1 MFTYPLP
8 SPRLHNMSR
17 PDGMRAE
24 QTQAMS
30 GRLMLGMG
38 IAIALILAL
47 AGYSLWH
54 SRTSLQHEAENYVAS
69 QAGLLERSVF
79 TSIHEADLALL
90 VAAQE
95 YRRDA
100 TCGQARV
107 AAYSSFLETLHGYL
121 PSILSLRATDVNGQI
136 RYGEGIAPD
145 KPVRIADRERY
156 IAAVAT
162 PTLAITAPTVAR
174 MSGQWILPLTRRME
188 SSDGRFAGVVY
199 ANIPVAY
206 FTGLF
211 ATLRAGPHATIL
223 LFDAQR
229 NIFIRQPEAIGPGG
243 ALGLRIGSPQFRTLW
258 DQGIRA
264 ATYRGRSTTDG
275 IWRTY
280 SYLQVGDYPLYLM
293 VGLAEEDYLAPW
305 YGQVW
310 ITVAFLVLLAML
322 LTLLSRSLQRSM
334 DARQRAYLALA
345 ENQAHMERLL
355 AEQKMM
361 LENELIGIV
370 KVCDRTVVWANPAFE
385 LMLGYGPGKLIG
397 TPTRQHY
404 PSEAAHEAFGAAA
417 YPVLSAG
424 GVYRARIEHVRQ
436 DGRHIW
442 VEISGTILDHERGV
456 SLWGFIDVSDRRA
469 TEAKLQL
476 AASVF
481 SHAREGILITAA
493 DGDIIEVNAAFS
505 EITGYA
511 RNEVLGLNPRLL
523 NSGHHDLAYF
533 EAMRRDLTE
542 KGYWYGETWNRRKDG
557 SVFAAMQ
564 TISAVLDDQGHAQ
577 QYVSMFSD
585 ITLQKE
591 HERQL
596 EHIAHYDA
604 LTGLPNRVLLADRLH
619 QAMAQARRHTLH
631 LAVAYLDL
639 DGFKAINDHHGH
651 AIGDQLLIV
660 LASRLQLALRE
671 GDTFARLGGDEFVA
685 VMADLV
691 SIEASAIMLTRLL
704 AAAQEPV
711 HVGECMLQVSVSIGV
726 SFYPQGEE
734 MDADQMLRQADSAMY
749 QAKLAGKNRYHIFDA
764 DQDRNVRGHHES
776 LERIR
781 QALAALE
788 FTLHYQPKVNM
799 RSGRI
804 IGVEALIRWQHP
816 EQGLLLPAR
825 FLPVIEEHALAIG
838 VGEWVIATALAQ
850 METWLDA
857 GLDIPVSVNVSAR
870 QLQQPDF
877 GARLQALLA
886 AHPRIQPESLE
897 LEVLETS
904 ALEDIVQVSK
914 VMHACREIGVKFAL
928 DDFGTGYSSLT
939 YLRRLPAE
947 QLKIDQSFVR
957 NMLEDPE
964 DLAILE
970 GVLGLASAFRRQ
982 VIAEGVE
989 TVAHGV
995 MLLQLGCELAQGYG
1009 IARPMPAA
1017 DLPAWVRTWKTEPAW
1032 SNLPAISRDDLPLL
1046 FAAVEHRAWI
1056 TGVEAYLQ
1064 DERSAPPTLDQH
1076 HCRFGVWLNREG
1088 PIRSLPAFQAIDAL
1102 HRRVHE
1108 LGCELHELSLQG
1120 RKAEALTRLVE
1131 LYALRDALLE
1141 RLHSCVLTAAAH
1153 QRARQ

>member
-1 MFTYPLP
+1 
-8 SPRLHNMSR
+8 MSR
-17 PDGMRAE
+17 PDGMRTE
-24 QTQAMS
+24 QIQATS
-30 GRLMLGMG
+30 SRLLLGMG

-47 AGYSLWH
+47 AGHSLWH
-54 SRTSLQHEAENYVAS
+54 SRLGLQRAAENDAAS
-69 QAGLLERSVF
+69 LARLLDRSVF
-79 TSIHEADLALL
+79 TSIHEADLALM

-95 YRRDA
+95 YHRDA
-100 TCGQARV
+100 AGSPARD
-107 AAYSSFLETLHGYL
+107 AAYSAYLETLHGYL
-121 PSILSLRATDVNGQI
+121 PNILSLRATDARGWI
-136 RYGEGIAPD
+136 RYGEGIDPN
-145 KPVRIADRERY
+145 KLVRIADRERFK
-156 IAAVAT
+156 AAVGT
-162 PTLAITAPTVAR
+162 PALAITAPIVAR
-174 MSGQWILPLTRRME
+174 MSGQWVLPLTRRLE
-188 SSDGRFAGVVY
+188 DHDGHFAGVVY
-199 ANIPVAY
+199 INIPVAH

-211 ATLRAGPHATIL
+211 STQRAGPHAAIL

-229 NIFIRQPEAIGPGG
+229 NIFFRQPEAKGPGG
-243 ALGLRIGSPQFRTLW
+243 ALGLRVGSPQFRALW
-258 DQGIRA
+258 NQGIRA
-264 ATYRGRSTTDG
+264 ATYQGRSTTDG

-280 SYLQVGDYPLYLM
+280 SYRQVGDYPLFLM

-310 ITVAFLVLLAML
+310 ITAAFLVLLTAL
-322 LTLLSRSLQRSM
+322 LTLLSRSLRRSM
-334 DARQRAYLALA
+334 DSRQRAYLTLA

-355 AEQKMM
+355 AEQKLM

-370 KVCDRTVVWANPAFE
+370 KVRERTVVWANPAFE
-385 LMLGYGPGKLIG
+385 SMLGYGPGELIG

-404 PSEAAHEAFGAAA
+404 PSEAAYEAFGAAA

-424 GVYRARIEHVRQ
+424 EVYRARIEHVRR
-436 DGRHIW
+436 DGQPIW
-442 VEISGTILDHERGV
+442 VEIRGTLLDREHGV
-456 SLWGFIDVSDRRA
+456 SLWGFVDVSDRKA
-469 TEAKLQL
+469 AEAKLQL

-493 DGDIIEVNAAFS
+493 DGHIIEVNAAFS
-505 EITGYA
+505 EITGYT
-511 RNEVLGLNPRLL
+511 RDEVLGRNPRLL
-523 NSGHHDLAYF
+523 DSGRHDPTYF
-533 EAMRRDLTE
+533 DAMWRDLIE

-557 SVFAAMQ
+557 SVFAVMQ
-564 TISAVLDDQGHAQ
+564 TISAVLDDQGRAQ
-577 QYVSMFSD
+577 QYVSLFSD

-619 QAMAQARRHTLH
+619 QAMAQARRHARH

-639 DGFKAINDHHGH
+639 DGFKAVNDHHGH

-660 LASRLQLALRE
+660 LANRLQQALRE

-685 VMADLV
+685 VMADLA
-691 SIEASAIMLTRLL
+691 SIEASGVMLTRLL
-704 AAAQEPV
+704 TAALEPV
-711 HVGECMLQVSVSIGV
+711 HIGDRVLQVSASVGV
-726 SFYPQGEE
+726 SFYPQREE
-734 MDADQMLRQADSAMY
+734 VDADQMLRQADSAMY

-781 QALAALE
+781 QALAASE
-788 FTLHYQPKVNM
+788 FMLHYQPKVNM

-816 EQGLLLPAR
+816 ELGLLPPAR
-825 FLPVIEEHALAIG
+825 FLPTIEEHALAIG
-838 VGEWVIATALAQ
+838 VGEWVIATALTQ

-857 GLDIPVSVNVSAR
+857 GLELPVSVNVSAR

-877 GARLQALLA
+877 SARLQILLA
-886 AHPRIQPESLE
+886 AHPRIQPENLE

-904 ALEDIVQVSK
+904 ALEDIVHISK

-939 YLRRLPAE
+939 YLRRLPAA

-957 NMLEDPE
+957 DMLEDPE

-1009 IARPMPAA
+1009 IARPMPAV
-1017 DLPAWVRTWKTEPAW
+1017 DLPAWVNAWKTEPAW

-1046 FAAVEHRAWI
+1046 FAGVEHRSWI

-1076 HCRFGVWLNREG
+1076 HCRFGVWLDREG
-1088 PIRSLPAFQAIDAL
+1088 RIRSLPAFQAIDDL
-1102 HRRVHE
+1102 HRRVHD
-1108 LGCELHELSLQG
+1108 LGCELNELCIQG
-1120 RKAEALTRLVE
+1120 RRPEALTRLVE
-1131 LYALRDALLE
+1131 LHALRDALLE
-1141 RLHSCVLTAAAH
+1141 RLQSCVLTATTH
-1153 QRARQ
+1153 QGEDR

>member
-1 MFTYPLP
+1 MFTFR
-8 SPRLHNMSR
+8 SPRSQLHDMSR
-17 PDGMRAE
+17 PDGMRTE
-24 QTQAMS
+24 QIQATS
-30 GRLMLGMG
+30 GRLLLGMG

-54 SRTSLQHEAENYVAS
+54 SRVSLQREAENDAAS
-69 QAGLLERSVF
+69 LARLLERSVF

-95 YRRDA
+95 YRREE
-100 TCGQARV
+100 THGHARE
-107 AAYSSFLETLHGYL
+107 AAYSAYLETLHGYL
-121 PSILSLRATDVNGQI
+121 PSILSLRATDASGQI
-136 RYGEGIAPD
+136 RYGEGIDPN
-145 KPVRIADRERY
+145 KPVRIADRERFK
-156 IAAVAT
+156 AAVAS
-162 PTLAITAPTVAR
+162 PDLAITAPIVAR
-174 MSGQWILPLTRRME
+174 MSGHWVLPLTRRLE
-188 SSDGRFAGVVY
+188 GRDGSFAGVVY
-199 ANIPVAY
+199 TNILVTH

-211 ATLRAGPHATIL
+211 STLRTGPHAAIL
-223 LFDAQR
+223 LFDTQR
-229 NIFIRQPEAIGPGG
+229 NIFIRQPEAKGPGG
-243 ALGLRIGSPQFRTLW
+243 ALGLRIGSPQFKALW
-258 DQGIRA
+258 NQGIRA
-264 ATYRGRSTTDG
+264 ATYQGRSTTDG
-275 IWRTY
+275 FWRTY
-280 SYLQVGDYPLYLM
+280 SYRQVGDYPLYLM
-293 VGLAEEDYLAPW
+293 VGLAEADYLAPW
-305 YGQVW
+305 YGQAW
-310 ITVAFLVLLAML
+310 ITAAFLALLVTL
-322 LTLLSRSLQRSM
+322 LTLLSRSLRRSM
-334 DARQRAYLALA
+334 DARQRAYLTLA

-355 AEQKMM
+355 AEQKLM

-370 KVCDRTVVWANPAFE
+370 KVCERTVVWANPAFE
-385 LMLGYGPGKLIG
+385 SMLGYAPGELIG
-397 TPTRQHY
+397 TSTRQYY
-404 PSEAAHEAFGAAA
+404 PSEAAYEAFGAAA

-424 GVYRARIEHVRQ
+424 EVYRARIEHVRK
-436 DGRHIW
+436 DGQLIW
-442 VEISGTILDHERGV
+442 VEIRGTILDREHGV
-456 SLWGFIDVSDRRA
+456 SLWGFVDVSDRKA
-469 TEAKLQL
+469 AEAKLQL

-505 EITGYA
+505 EITGYT
-511 RNEVLGLNPRLL
+511 RDEVLGRNPRLL
-523 NSGHHDLAYF
+523 NSGHHDPTFF
-533 EAMRRDLTE
+533 EAMWRDLIE

-557 SVFAAMQ
+557 SVFAVMQ
-564 TISAVLDDQGHAQ
+564 TISAVLDDQGRAQ
-577 QYVSMFSD
+577 QYVSLFSD

-619 QAMAQARRHTLH
+619 QAMAQARRHTRH

-639 DGFKAINDHHGH
+639 DGFKAVNDHHGH

-660 LASRLQLALRE
+660 LANRLQQALRE

-685 VMADLV
+685 VMADLA

-704 AAAQEPV
+704 TAALEPV
-711 HVGECMLQVSVSIGV
+711 HIGERVLQVSASIGV

-734 MDADQMLRQADSAMY
+734 MDADQMLRQADLAMY

-781 QALAALE
+781 QALAASE
-788 FTLHYQPKVNM
+788 FTLYYQPKVNM

-816 EQGLLLPAR
+816 ELGLLPPAR
-825 FLPVIEEHALAIG
+825 FLPTIEEHALAIG

-857 GLDIPVSVNVSAR
+857 GLELSVSVNVSAR

-877 GARLQALLA
+877 SARLQVLLA
-886 AHPRIQPESLE
+886 AHPRIRPESLE

-904 ALEDIVQVSK
+904 ALEDIVHISK
-914 VMHACREIGVKFAL
+914 VMHACLEIGVKFAL

-939 YLRRLPAE
+939 YLRRLPAA

-957 NMLEDPE
+957 DMLEDPE

-1009 IARPMPAA
+1009 IAHPMPAV
-1017 DLPAWVRTWKTEPAW
+1017 DLPAWVRAWKTEPAW

-1046 FAAVEHRAWI
+1046 FASVEHRAWI

-1064 DERSAPPTLDQH
+1064 NERSAPPTLDQH
-1076 HCRFGVWLNREG
+1076 HCRFGVWLDREG
-1088 PIRSLPAFQAIDAL
+1088 TIRSLPAFHAIDDL

-1108 LGCELHELSLQG
+1108 LGCELHDLCLQG
-1120 RKAEALTRLVE
+1120 RKPEALTKLVE
-1131 LYALRDALLE
+1131 LHALRDALLE
-1141 RLHSCVLTAAAH
+1141 RLQSCVLTAATH
-1153 QRARQ
+1153 QGAGR